1 MAGTSNYPP
10 YEPNAKGFTE
20 ALIDFKD
27 TLAGRTVYS
36 VAGFESVAFENVA
49 QGQPLYARS
58 SDGKLGLAR
67 AAGSAD
73 EARVVGFAQ
82 TSKNTGQTVRCLV
95 FGNLATSGLDAG
107 ELYFLSTG
115 YGGIT
120 STAPSGS
127 GEYMTRVGEAIS
139 SASLHVSLEPPVK
152 VG

>member
-1 MAGTSNYPP
+1 MSGTSNYSP
-10 YEPNAKGFTE
+10 YEPNAKGLTE
-20 ALIDFKD
+20 ILIDFKD

-36 VAGFESVAFENVA
+36 VAGFEAVAFENVT
-49 QGQPLYARS
+49 QGQPLYSRS

-67 AAGSAD
+67 AGGTED
-73 EARVVGFAQ
+73 QARVAGFAQ
-82 TSKNTGQTVRCLV
+82 TSKSAGETVRCLV
-95 FGNLATSGLDAG
+95 FGTLATSGLDAG

-120 STAPSGS
+120 ATPPTGS

-139 SASLHVSLEPPVK
+139 GASLHVSLEPPVK

>member
-1 MAGTSNYPP
+1 MSGTSNYAP

-20 ALIDFKD
+20 ALIDLKD
-27 TLAGRTVYS
+27 TLGNRTVYS
-36 VAGFESVAFENVA
+36 VAGFESIAFENVA

-95 FGNLATSGLDAG
+95 FGSLATSGLNAG
-107 ELYFLSTG
+107 ELYFLSVG
-115 YGGIT
+115 YGSIT

-127 GEYMTRVGEAIS
+127 GQYMTRVGEAIS
-139 SASLHVSLEPPVK
+139 GASLHVSLEPPIK

>member
-1 MAGTSNYPP
+1 MAGTSNYQP
-10 YEPNAKGFTE
+10 YEPNSKGFTE
-20 ALIDFKD
+20 ALIDLKD
-27 TLAGRTVYS
+27 TLGGRVVYS

-67 AAGSAD
+67 AAGNAD

-82 TSKNTGQTVRCLV
+82 TSKNTGETVRCLV
-95 FGNLATSGLDAG
+95 FGSLATSGLDAG

-120 STAPSGS
+120 TTAPSSS
-127 GEYMTRVGEAIS
+127 GQYMTRVGEAIS
-139 SASLHVSLEPPVK
+139 GASLHVSLEPPVK

>member
-1 MAGTSNYPP
+1 MSGTSNYPP
-10 YEPNAKGFTE
+10 YEANAKGFTE
-20 ALIDFKD
+20 ALIDLKD
-27 TLAGRTVYS
+27 TLGNRTVYS

-67 AAGSAD
+67 AGGTED
-73 EARVVGFAQ
+73 QARVAGFAQ
-82 TSKNTGQTVRCLV
+82 TSKSAGETVRCLV
-95 FGNLATSGLDAG
+95 FGTLATSGLDAG

-120 STAPSGS
+120 TTPPSGS

-139 SASLHVSLEPPVK
+139 GASLHVSLEPPVK

>member
-1 MAGTSNYPP
+1 MAGTTNYPP
-10 YEPNAKGFTE
+10 YEANAKGFTE

-82 TSKNTGQTVRCLV
+82 TSKSTGETVRCLV
-95 FGNLATSGLDAG
+95 FGNLATSGLNAG
-107 ELYFLSTG
+107 ELLSL
-115 YGGIT
+115 IH
-120 STAPSGS
+120 
-127 GEYMTRVGEAIS
+127 I
-139 SASLHVSLEPPVK
+139 
-152 VG
+152 

>member
-1 MAGTSNYPP
+1 MTGTSNYPP
-10 YEPNAKGFTE
+10 YESNAKGFTE

-36 VAGFESVAFENVA
+36 VAGFESLAFENVA

-67 AAGSAD
+67 AGGTED
-73 EARVVGFAQ
+73 QARVAGFAQ
-82 TSKNTGQTVRCLV
+82 TSKSTGETVRCLV
-95 FGNLATSGLDAG
+95 FGTLATSGLDAG

-120 STAPSGS
+120 TTPPSSS
-127 GEYMTRVGEAIS
+127 GQYITRVGEAIS
-139 SASLHVSLEPPVK
+139 GASLHVRLEPPVK

>member
-10 YEPNAKGFTE
+10 YESNAKGFTE

-67 AAGSAD
+67 AGGTED
-73 EARVVGFAQ
+73 QARVAGFAQ
-82 TSKNTGQTVRCLV
+82 TSKSTGETVRCLV
-95 FGNLATSGLDAG
+95 FGTLATSGLDAG

-120 STAPSGS
+120 TTPPSSS
-127 GEYMTRVGEAIS
+127 GQYITRVGEAIS
-139 SASLHVSLEPPVK
+139 GASLHVRLEPPVK

>member
-10 YEPNAKGFTE
+10 YEPNAQGFTE

-82 TSKNTGQTVRCLV
+82 TSKSTGQTVRCLV
-95 FGNLATSGLDAG
+95 FGSLATSGLNAG

-120 STAPSGS
+120 TTAPSAS
-127 GEYMTRVGEAIS
+127 GQYITRVGEAIS
-139 SASLHVSLEPPVK
+139 GASLHVSLEPPVK

>member
-1 MAGTSNYPP
+1 MSGTSNYPP

-20 ALIDFKD
+20 ALIDLKD
-27 TLAGRTVYS
+27 TLGNRTVYS

-82 TSKNTGQTVRCLV
+82 TSKSAGGTVRCLV
-95 FGNLATSGLDAG
+95 FGTLATSGLDAG
-107 ELYFLSTG
+107 ELYFLNTG

-120 STAPSGS
+120 TTPPSSS
-127 GEYMTRVGEAIS
+127 GQYITRVGESIS
-139 SASLHVSLEPPVK
+139 GASLHVRLEPPVK

>member
-1 MAGTSNYPP
+1 MAGTSNYQP
-10 YEPNAKGFTE
+10 YEPNSKGFTE
-20 ALIDFKD
+20 ALIDLKD
-27 TLAGRTVYS
+27 TLGGRVVYS

>member
-1 MAGTSNYPP
+1 MAGTSNYQP
-10 YEPNAKGFTE
+10 YEPNSKGFTE
-20 ALIDFKD
+20 ALIDLKD
-27 TLAGRTVYS
+27 TLGGRVVYS

-82 TSKNTGQTVRCLV
+82 TSKNAGETVRCLV

-107 ELYFLSTG
+107 ELYFLSVG
-115 YGGIT
+115 YGSIT

-127 GEYMTRVGEAIS
+127 GQYMTRVGEAIS
-139 SASLHVSLEPPVK
+139 GASLHVSLEPPIK

>member
-1 MAGTSNYPP
+1 MSGTSNYPP
-10 YEPNAKGFTE
+10 YEANAKGFTE
-20 ALIDFKD
+20 ALIDLKD
-27 TLAGRTVYS
+27 TLGNRTVYS

-67 AAGSAD
+67 AGGTED
-73 EARVVGFAQ
+73 QARVAGFAQ
-82 TSKNTGQTVRCLV
+82 TSKSAGETVRCLV

-107 ELYFLSTG
+107 EFYFLSTG

-120 STAPSGS
+120 TTPPSSS
-127 GEYMTRVGEAIS
+127 GQYITRVGESIS
-139 SASLHVSLEPPVK
+139 DASLHVRLEPPVK

>member
-1 MAGTSNYPP
+1 MAGTSNYQP
-10 YEPNAKGFTE
+10 YEPNSKGFTE
-20 ALIDFKD
+20 ALIDLKD
-27 TLAGRTVYS
+27 TLGGRVVYS

-82 TSKNTGQTVRCLV
+82 TSKNTGETVRCLV

-120 STAPSGS
+120 TTPPSSS
-127 GEYMTRVGEAIS
+127 GQYITRVGEAIS
-139 SASLHVSLEPPVK
+139 GASLHVSLEPPVK

>member
-1 MAGTSNYPP
+1 MAGTSNYQP
-10 YEPNAKGFTE
+10 YEPNSKGFTE
-20 ALIDFKD
+20 ALIDLKD
-27 TLAGRTVYS
+27 TLGGRVVYS

-67 AAGSAD
+67 AAGNSD

-120 STAPSGS
+120 TTAPSSS
-127 GEYMTRVGEAIS
+127 GQYITRVGEAIS
-139 SASLHVSLEPPVK
+139 GASLHVSLEPPVK

>member
-58 SDGKLGLAR
+58 SDGKVGLAR
-67 AAGSAD
+67 AAGNAD

-82 TSKNTGQTVRCLV
+82 TSKSVGETVRCLV

-120 STAPSGS
+120 TTPPSGS

>member
-58 SDGKLGLAR
+58 SDGKVGLAR

-82 TSKNTGQTVRCLV
+82 TSKSAGGTVRCLV

-120 STAPSGS
+120 TTPPSGS
-127 GEYMTRVGEAIS
+127 GQYMTRVGEAIS
-139 SASLHVSLEPPVK
+139 GASLHVSLEPPVK

>member
-20 ALIDFKD
+20 ALIDLKD
-27 TLAGRTVYS
+27 TLGNRTVYS
-36 VAGFESVAFENVA
+36 VAGFEAIAFENVT
-49 QGQPLYARS
+49 QGQPLYSRG

-82 TSKNTGQTVRCLV
+82 TSKSTGETVRCLV
-95 FGNLATSGLDAG
+95 FGTLATSGLDAG

-120 STAPSGS
+120 TTPPSSS
-127 GEYMTRVGEAIS
+127 GQYITRVGEAIS
-139 SASLHVSLEPPVK
+139 GASLHVRLEPPVK

>member
-67 AAGSAD
+67 AGGTED
-73 EARVVGFAQ
+73 QARVAGFAQ
-82 TSKNTGQTVRCLV
+82 TSKSAGETVRCLV

-107 ELYFLSTG
+107 EFYFLSTG

-120 STAPSGS
+120 TLLPQ
-127 GEYMTRVGEAIS
+127 VQDNI
-139 SASLHVSLEPPVK
+139 
-152 VG
+152 

>member
-1 MAGTSNYPP
+1 MAGTSNYSP
-10 YEPNAKGFTE
+10 YEPNSKGFTE
-20 ALIDFKD
+20 ALIDLKD

-36 VAGFESVAFENVA
+36 VAGFESLAFENVA

-67 AAGSAD
+67 AAGSVD

-82 TSKNTGQTVRCLV
+82 TSKSTGETVRCLV
-95 FGNLATSGLDAG
+95 FGNLETSGLNAG

-120 STAPSGS
+120 TTAPSSS
-127 GEYMTRVGEAIS
+127 GQFITRVGESIS
-139 SASLHVSLEPPVK
+139 SASLHVSLEPPIK
-152 VG
+152 VS

>member
-1 MAGTSNYPP
+1 MSGTSNYPP

-58 SDGKLGLAR
+58 SDGKVGLAR
-67 AAGSAD
+67 AAGNAD

-82 TSKNTGQTVRCLV
+82 TSKSVGETVRCLV

>member
-1 MAGTSNYPP
+1 MAGTSNYSP
-10 YEPNAKGFTE
+10 YEPNSKGFTE
-20 ALIDFKD
+20 ALIDLKD

-36 VAGFESVAFENVA
+36 VAGFESLAFENVA

-67 AAGSAD
+67 AAGSVD

-82 TSKNTGQTVRCLV
+82 TSKSTGETVRCLV
-95 FGNLATSGLDAG
+95 FGNLETSGLNAG

-120 STAPSGS
+120 TTAPSSS
-127 GEYMTRVGEAIS
+127 GQFITRVGESIS
-139 SASLHVSLEPPVK
+139 SASLHVSLEPPIK
-152 VG
+152 IS

>member
-1 MAGTSNYPP
+1 MAGTSNYQP
-10 YEPNAKGFTE
+10 YEPNSKGFTE
-20 ALIDFKD
+20 ALIDLKD
-27 TLAGRTVYS
+27 TLGGRVVYS

-82 TSKNTGQTVRCLV
+82 TSKSTGETVRCLV
-95 FGNLATSGLDAG
+95 FGTLATSGLDAG

-120 STAPSGS
+120 TTPPSGS

>member
-1 MAGTSNYPP
+1 MAGTSNYQP
-10 YEPNAKGFTE
+10 YEPNSKGFTE
-20 ALIDFKD
+20 ALIDLKD
-27 TLAGRTVYS
+27 TLGGRVVYS

-95 FGNLATSGLDAG
+95 LGTLATSGLDAG

-120 STAPSGS
+120 ATPPTGS
-127 GEYMTRVGEAIS
+127 GQYMTRVGEAIS
-139 SASLHVSLEPPVK
+139 GASLHVSLEPPVK

>member
-58 SDGKLGLAR
+58 SDGKVGLAR

-82 TSKNTGQTVRCLV
+82 TSKSVGGTVRCLV
-95 FGNLATSGLDAG
+95 LGNLATSGLDAG
-107 ELYFLSTG
+107 EIYFLSTG

-120 STAPSGS
+120 TTPPSSS
-127 GEYMTRVGEAIS
+127 GQYITRVGESIS
-139 SASLHVSLEPPVK
+139 GASLHVRLEPPVK

>member
-1 MAGTSNYPP
+1 MAGTSNYQP
-10 YEPNAKGFTE
+10 YEPNSKGFTE
-20 ALIDFKD
+20 ALIDLKD
-27 TLAGRTVYS
+27 TLGGRVVYS

-58 SDGKLGLAR
+58 SDGKVGLAR

-82 TSKNTGQTVRCLV
+82 TSKSTGETVRCLV

-107 ELYFLSTG
+107 EFYFLSTG

-120 STAPSGS
+120 STAPSSS
-127 GEYMTRVGEAIS
+127 GQYMTRVGEAIS
-139 SASLHVSLEPPVK
+139 GASLHVRLEPPVK

>member
-10 YEPNAKGFTE
+10 YEPNSKGFTE

-36 VAGFESVAFENVA
+36 VAGFESVAFENVS

-82 TSKNTGQTVRCLV
+82 TSKSTGETVRCLV

-120 STAPSGS
+120 ATAPTGS
-127 GEYMTRVGEAIS
+127 GQYMTRVGEGATSTSFSIYI
-139 SASLHVSLEPPVK
+139 EPPVK
-152 VG
+152 LA